1 VKTNASVNEVVDDSD
16 LISKLRLE
24 SAKAKFENRKL
35 EDRLRKMEDMNANA
49 IATQRELDNL
59 KKFVFSERSSTTSVL
74 WDSRRR
80 LSVASNFHTDE
91 STNLWVAERRPAN
104 SSTYSPTSKCDL
116 HIGPSSDQLA
126 DESFNGS
133 GNILRVALETKAKQ
147 VKHLKAKLLK
157 PSRASRDKR
166 YSLISE
172 TRQSFD
178 VDRRISLIKD
188 TRSPD
193 DDKMANKPKPQCQDI
208 DYYQSKNEHL
218 ESKLSNSNSLIEGL
232 EHQIDELISQ
242 KNDALVSK
250 GWRVL
255 QHLHGH
261 LSINV
266 SSIIVSYLGLD

>member
-1 VKTNASVNEVVDDSD
+1 MKTNASVNEVVDDSD

-104 SSTYSPTSKCDL
+104 SSTYIPTSKCDL
-116 HIGPSSDQLA
+116 HIGPSSDRLA

-157 PSRASRDKR
+157 PSSRASRDKR

-178 VDRRISLIKD
+178 VDRRVSLIKD

-193 DDKMANKPKPQCQDI
+193 DDTANKPKPQCQDI
-208 DYYQSKNEHL
+208 DYYQSKNEHF
-218 ESKLSNSNSLIEGL
+218 ETKLTTANSLVAGL

-250 GWRVL
+250 G
-255 QHLHGH
+255 
-261 LSINV
+261 
-266 SSIIVSYLGLD
+266 

>member
-1 VKTNASVNEVVDDSD
+1 
-16 LISKLRLE
+16 
-24 SAKAKFENRKL
+24 
-35 EDRLRKMEDMNANA
+35 
-49 IATQRELDNL
+49 
-59 KKFVFSERSSTTSVL
+59 
-74 WDSRRR
+74 

-104 SSTYSPTSKCDL
+104 SSTHSPTSKCDL
-116 HIGPSSDQLA
+116 HIGPSSNQLA
-126 DESFNGS
+126 DESLTGS

-157 PSRASRDKR
+157 PSSRASRDKR

-178 VDRRISLIKD
+178 VDRRVSLIKD

-193 DDKMANKPKPQCQDI
+193 DDKMTNKPKPQCQDI

-218 ESKLSNSNSLIEGL
+218 ETKLTTANSLVAGL

-250 GWRVL
+250 G
-255 QHLHGH
+255 
-261 LSINV
+261 
-266 SSIIVSYLGLD
+266 